1 MDDKNTTIKVI
12 HKELLEM
19 VKDFHRFCEETG
31 LRYYIIGGTLL
42 GAIRHKGFIPWDDDM
57 DIAMPRKDFE
67 KFLAFYPQKKYKI
80 ITYRSGRD
88 YKYYLPKLYNEEYI
102 IKEKT
107 GNITN
112 LFIDI
117 FPIDGMPDN
126 FLKRKIHIFRIL
138 YHRMKVSFFYNDTI
152 DMEKQRKAYEK
163 AMIMVAKA
171 VPFKK
176 IIDPIREKD
185 IIDKL
190 LNKNSMDESHF
201 SGTIM
206 GAYRVREIVETKL
219 FGTPTKYVFEDITLY
234 GPEYY
239 DEYLRHIY
247 SDNYMQLPPLEKRI
261 SHTSELKKK
270 G

>member
-1 MDDKNTTIKVI
+1 MDDKDTTIKVI
-12 HKELLEM
+12 HEELLEM
-19 VKDFHRFCEETG
+19 VKDFHLFCEENS

-42 GAIRHKGFIPWDDDM
+42 GAIRHNGFIPWDDDM

-67 KFLAFYPQKKYKI
+67 RFLEIYPQNKYKI
-80 ITYRSGRD
+80 ITYKSGRD
-88 YKYYLPKLYNEEYI
+88 YKYYLPKLYNEDYI

-126 FLKRKIHIFRIL
+126 ALKRKIHIFKIL
-138 YHRMKVSFFYNDTI
+138 YHRMKVSFYYNDTI
-152 DMEKQRKAYEK
+152 DMEKQRKPYEK
-163 AMIMVAKA
+163 VLIIIAKA
-171 VPFKK
+171 VPLKK
-176 IIDPIREKD
+176 IINPIREKN

-190 LNKNSMDESHF
+190 LKMNLMDKSFF

-206 GAYRVREIVETKL
+206 GAYRDREIVETRL
-219 FGTPTKYVFEDITLY
+219 FGKPMKYVFEDIELY

-247 SDNYMQLPPLEKRI
+247 NGDYMQLPPAEKRTSHATELI
-261 SHTSELKKK
+261 SRA
-270 G
+270 